1 MNDLWLVN
9 VAYKLIA
16 NARTCLHTLR
26 FFFKNLKWKKT
37 KFVNFK
43 ICICK

>member
-9 VAYKLIA
+9 VAYKLTV
-16 NARTCLHTLR
+16 NARTCLHTLS
-26 FFFKNLKWKKT
+26 FFLKKLKWKKNS
-37 KFVNFK
+37 FVKFK